1 MQLVEG
7 VDAIVHLGG
16 ISIDAPFDDLLDA
29 NILGTYN
36 LYEAA
41 RRHGVK
47 RVVFAS
53 SNHAIGFHP
62 VTEVLDADAPQRP
75 DSLYGVTKCFGESL
89 SRYYFDRFGIET
101 VCLRIGSSFEEP
113 KNPRMLVTYLSY
125 RDFIELVR
133 CSLFTN
139 RVGHAVV
146 YGASD
151 NPVKWWDNAKA
162 GFLGF
167 NPQDSSAQFAGPLSG
182 DRRRPPIA
190 TTPRSASR
198 AARSCWASRWK
209 TIGDFW
215 RRSSGRLLLRGLE
228 LVDERDVFA
237 IASSRDM
244 PRRASHAS
252 YLARLTMSSAP
263 GRSPRRR
270 RRSPACRASRAR
282 AACRCRAPCAASST
296 RPRRRRSRARAS
308 GARPVRLG
316 LAARSASSRSTSSA
330 NQRASSSLPP

>member
-1 MQLVEG
+1 MTETTTAPRKPFRRLLLTGAAGNLGRQLRGALAEWADIVRVSDIALTDEPAAHEEASVVDLADREAVTHLVEG

-16 ISIDAPFDDLLDA
+16 ISIDAPFDDLLEA
-29 NILGTYN
+29 NFRGTYN

-75 DSLYGVTKCFGESL
+75 DSLYGVSKCFGEAL

-151 NPVKWWDNAKA
+151 NPVKWWDNSKA

-167 NPQDSSAQFAGPLSG
+167 NPQDSSAQFA
-182 DRRRPPIA
+182 DRFPASAP
-190 TTPRSASR
+190 TP
-198 AARSCWASRWK
+198 
-209 TIGDFW
+209 
-215 RRSSGRLLLRGLE
+215 
-228 LVDERDVFA
+228 ERDDPAQRFQGGPFVLGEPMQK
-237 IASSRDM
+237 SR
-244 PRRASHAS
+244 
-252 YLARLTMSSAP
+252 
-263 GRSPRRR
+263 
-270 RRSPACRASRAR
+270 
-282 AACRCRAPCAASST
+282 
-296 RPRRRRSRARAS
+296 
-308 GARPVRLG
+308 
-316 LAARSASSRSTSSA
+316 
-330 NQRASSSLPP
+330 

>member
-1 MQLVEG
+1 MSQQPLSQKPFGRLLLTGAAGNLGRQLRASLASWAGVVRLTDIVDVGDAASGEETSIVDLADRSAVMKLVDG

-16 ISIDAPFDDLLDA
+16 ISVDAPFDDLLEA
-29 NILGTYN
+29 NIRGTYN

-41 RRHGVK
+41 RKHGVK

-62 VTEVLDADAPQRP
+62 VTEVLDKDASQRP

-89 SRYYFDRFGIET
+89 SRYYFDRFGMET

-139 RVGHAVV
+139 RVGHVVV

-151 NPVKWWDNAKA
+151 NPIKWWDNTKA

-167 NPQDSSAQFAGPLSG
+167 RPRDSSAQFADRFPVTAPTAELPDPEQRFQGGP
-182 DRRRPPIA
+182 
-190 TTPRSASR
+190 
-198 AARSCWASRWK
+198 
-209 TIGDFW
+209 F
-215 RRSSGRLLLRGLE
+215 
-228 LVDERDVFA
+228 V
-237 IASSRDM
+237 
-244 PRRASHAS
+244 
-252 YLARLTMSSAP
+252 
-263 GRSPRRR
+263 
-270 RRSPACRASRAR
+270 
-282 AACRCRAPCAASST
+282 
-296 RPRRRRSRARAS
+296 
-308 GARPVRLG
+308 LG
-316 LAARSASSRSTSSA
+316 EPM
-330 NQRASSSLPP
+330 Q

>member
-1 MQLVEG
+1 MDQSTATGKPFKRLLLTGAAGNLGRQLRGALAQWADVVRASDIAPIDDAATHEEVSAVDLADRDAVMRLVEG

-16 ISIDAPFDDLLDA
+16 ISIDAPFDDLIEA
-29 NILGTYN
+29 NIRGTYN
-36 LYEAA
+36 IYEAA
-41 RRHGVK
+41 RRHGVR

-139 RVGHAVV
+139 RVGHTVV

-151 NPVKWWDNAKA
+151 NPVKWWDNSKA

-167 NPQDSSAQFAGPLSG
+167 NPQDSSVEFN
-182 DRRRPPIA
+182 DRFP
-190 TTPRSASR
+190 
-198 AARSCWASRWK
+198 
-209 TIGDFW
+209 
-215 RRSSGRLLLRGLE
+215 
-228 LVDERDVFA
+228 V
-237 IASSRDM
+237 
-244 PRRASHAS
+244 
-252 YLARLTMSSAP
+252 
-263 GRSPRRR
+263 
-270 RRSPACRASRAR
+270 
-282 AACRCRAPCAASST
+282 RAPTDDHDDPAQRFQGGAFVLGK
-296 RPRRRRSRARAS
+296 PMERSR
-308 GARPVRLG
+308 
-316 LAARSASSRSTSSA
+316 
-330 NQRASSSLPP
+330 

>member
-1 MQLVEG
+1 MNQSNATAKPFKRLLLTGAAGNLGRQLRAALGDWADVVRLTDISPLDDAAADEEVSAADLADRDAVMRLVDG

-16 ISIDAPFDDLLDA
+16 ISIDAPFDDLIEA
-29 NILGTYN
+29 NIRGTYN

-41 RRHGVK
+41 RRYGVK

-62 VTEVLDADAPQRP
+62 VTEVLDADSPQRP

-113 KNPRMLVTYLSY
+113 KNPRMLVTFLSY

-167 NPQDSSAQFAGPLSG
+167 NPKDSSAQFDGLFP
-182 DRRRPPIA
+182 
-190 TTPRSASR
+190 TR
-198 AARSCWASRWK
+198 AP
-209 TIGDFW
+209 T
-215 RRSSGRLLLRGLE
+215 
-228 LVDERDVFA
+228 DERD
-237 IASSRDM
+237 D
-244 PRRASHAS
+244 
-252 YLARLTMSSAP
+252 
-263 GRSPRRR
+263 
-270 RRSPACRASRAR
+270 PAQRFQGG
-282 AACRCRAPCAASST
+282 PF
-296 RPRRRRSRARAS
+296 
-308 GARPVRLG
+308 VLG
-316 LAARSASSRSTSSA
+316 E
-330 NQRASSSLPP
+330 PMEKKG